1 MTYREVLDKRA
12 AALKLKVP
20 AKTTDAQLEKLIAA
34 AEEDLAALAEGLT
47 KSKAELEDK
56 VAALQANLADAQ
68 TASTTAQADWSA
80 VEEKLRAEIA
90 ELQAVRTVA
99 KEVREG
105 DVECIVL
112 SGIVHDGEPYQIG
125 DRIQVTPA
133 QFAELSAA
141 GAVDRVA
148 KAPPAS

>member
-20 AKTTDAQLEKLIAA
+20 AKTTDAQLEKMIAA
-34 AEEDLAALAEGLT
+34 AEAELTSLADGLA
-47 KSKAELEDK
+47 KSKAELETK
-56 VAALQANLADAQ
+56 VTELEATLADLQATSKDAQ
-68 TASTTAQADWSA
+68 AEHTA

-90 ELQAVRTVA
+90 ELQAVRTVTT
-99 KEVREG
+99 EVREG
-105 DVECIVL
+105 DVECIVT
-112 SGIVHDGEPYQIG
+112 SGIVHDGEPYVIG

-141 GAVDRVA
+141 GAVEGVA
-148 KAPPAS
+148 KAPAD

>member
-20 AKTTDAQLEKLIAA
+20 AKTTDAQLEKMIAA
-34 AEEDLAALAEGLT
+34 AEAELATLAEGLT
-47 KSKAELEDK
+47 KSNTELEAK
-56 VAALQANLADAQ
+56 VTELKATLADLQAASKNAQ
-68 TASTTAQADWSA
+68 TDHTA

-105 DVECIVL
+105 DVECIVT
-112 SGIVHDGEPYQIG
+112 SGIVHDGKPYVSG
-125 DRIQVTPA
+125 DHIHVTPA

-141 GAVDRVA
+141 GAVEGVA
-148 KAPPAS
+148 KASAD